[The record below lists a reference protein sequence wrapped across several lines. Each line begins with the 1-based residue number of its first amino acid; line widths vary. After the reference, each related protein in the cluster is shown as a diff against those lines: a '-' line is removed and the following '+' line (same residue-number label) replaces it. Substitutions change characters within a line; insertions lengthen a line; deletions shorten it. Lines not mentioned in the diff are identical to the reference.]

1 MGKASD
7 GLFRRIDE
15 LVHQLDEMP
24 DQKNRET
31 ARALMGAILEL
42 QGAGLERMM
51 DIVFETG
58 DAGKAAIRKF
68 AADELISSLLLLHDL
83 HPDDLETRVQRA
95 LSKARANAELVSVFE
110 GTVRLRLTGS
120 GCGLRDSVE
129 ALVRDAAPDLAE
141 LVIDEAIQAP
151 SNDFVPIASLG
162 LALPRIA

>member
-1 MGKASD
+1 MGKASE

-15 LVHQLDEMP
+15 LVRQLDEIP
-24 DQKNRET
+24 DQNSREA

-42 QGAGLERMM
+42 QGSGLERMM

-68 AADELISSLLLLHDL
+68 AGDELISSLLLLHDL
-83 HPDDLETRVQRA
+83 HPDDLETRVHRA
-95 LSKARANAELVSVFE
+95 LSKAHANAELVGVFE
-110 GTVRLRLTGS
+110 GRVRVRLTGS

-129 ALVRDAAPDLAE
+129 ALVRDAAPDLVE
-141 LVIDEAIQAP
+141 LVIDEATQIP

>member
-1 MGKASD
+1 MGKASE

-15 LVHQLDEMP
+15 LVRQLDEVP
-24 DQKNRET
+24 DQKNRDA
-31 ARALMGAILEL
+31 ARALLAAILEL

-58 DAGKAAIRKF
+58 DAGKAVIRKF
-68 AADELISSLLLLHDL
+68 AADELVSSLLLLHDL
-83 HPDDLETRVQRA
+83 HPDDLETRAHRA
-95 LSKARANAELVSVFE
+95 LSKAHANAELVSVFE
-110 GTVRLRLTGS
+110 GTVHVRLTGS

-129 ALVRDAAPDLAE
+129 ALVRDAAPDLVE
-141 LVIDEAIQAP
+141 LVIDEASQAP